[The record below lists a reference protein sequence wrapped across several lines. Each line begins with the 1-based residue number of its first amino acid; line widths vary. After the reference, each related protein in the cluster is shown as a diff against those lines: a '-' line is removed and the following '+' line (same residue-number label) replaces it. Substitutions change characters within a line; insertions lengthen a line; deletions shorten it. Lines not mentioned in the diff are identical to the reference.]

1 MDRLAIALFA
11 LTLTLT
17 SACGSDSTTNPNP
30 NPTPGDIDIVRGA
43 QVLTTTAFNPN
54 PKNLSLG
61 GGTEVSV
68 RWVNTDG
75 GGTYG
80 GASVAHQIAS
90 DNGAFTTSGLL
101 GSGATYSVTFTAAG
115 TYTYHCNI
123 HPNMVGTIVVSP

>member
-11 LTLTLT
+11 LTLTLG

-30 NPTPGDIDIVRGA
+30 TPTSGDVDIVKGA
-43 QVLTTTAFNPN
+43 EFLTTTAFDPN
-54 PKNLSLG
+54 PKQLSLG

-80 GASVAHQIAS
+80 GTAVPHQPTS
-90 DNGAFTTSGLL
+90 DNGAFTQSPPL
-101 GSGATYSVTFTAAG
+101 GSGGTYTVKFTAAG
-115 TYTYHCNI
+115 TYNYHCAI
-123 HPNMVGTIVVSP
+123 HPTMVGTIVVTP